1 MKLKKKTKKKVR
13 KLEDLAIYFG
23 KDLAHEYDVDP
34 IALGVLKW
42 LKRRIS
48 SKLWKMLH
56 NIMLGFSD
64 DMQVEIAND
73 LWDFTCAH
81 IIRTTGCAS
90 VDTVLIACYKMIA
103 EERGFKS
110 KDVDKVLERAM

>member
-1 MKLKKKTKKKVR
+1 MTRKKKTRKKVR
-13 KLEDLAIYFG
+13 KLEDLAIYCG
-23 KDLAHEYDVDP
+23 KDLTLEYEVDP

-48 SKLWKMLH
+48 SRLWKMLR
-56 NIMLGFSD
+56 NMMLGFD
-64 DMQVEIAND
+64 DEMQLEIAND

-90 VDTVLIACYKMIA
+90 VDTVLIACYKLIA

-110 KDVDKVLERAM
+110 KSVDKVLERVM